1 MHHCTHQMT
10 LRIDTTIPLVV
21 LPSAAIF
28 LTNLAVHWVF
38 FASANGQFLQSFSVV
53 HYSLDHSAILR
64 SVLGEDTFGL
74 PVAAAVVPAL
84 PEQRLVAQLVAAAF
98 LLGREVHQ
106 HIAVAAVGGLD
117 TSSLVHDSA
126 AAVHIECAAS
136 EWKEGQ
142 ERQRRELRA
151 SFAVAVLLEEQRPTE
166 LNASE
171 AAVALVKFAWLN
183 CCCF

>member
-10 LRIDTTIPLVV
+10 LRIDTTIPLIV
-21 LPSAAIF
+21 LPFAAIF

-38 FASANGQFLQSFSVV
+38 FASANGQFLQSSFFV
-53 HYSLDHSAILR
+53 HCSPDRFAILR

-84 PEQRLVAQLVAAAF
+84 PEQRLVAQLVAAAVLF

-106 HIAVAAVGGLD
+106 HIAVVELD
-117 TSSLVHDSA
+117 TSSLAHDSA

-142 ERQRRELRA
+142 ERL
-151 SFAVAVLLEEQRPTE
+151 
-166 LNASE
+166 
-171 AAVALVKFAWLN
+171 
-183 CCCF
+183 